1 MELSVTVAHLDRAL
15 TDWIEDEAQ
24 RTGQSVEAI
33 VRRLLL
39 QGLEVA
45 QRHTMNQRYH
55 DLDALAGTWRAADAE
70 EFKQALVDM
79 SQLDPTLWHPSP

>member
-1 MELSVTVAHLDRAL
+1 MEASVTVTHLDRTL
-15 TDWIEDEAQ
+15 TDWIEGEAQ

-45 QRHTMNQRYH
+45 QRNATIRRYH
-55 DLDALAGTWRAADAE
+55 DLDALAGTWDTAAAE
-70 EFKQALVDM
+70 EFQQALADM
-79 SQLDPTLWHPSP
+79 NQPDPTLW